1 METNFDYSSF
11 FKKLEKLV
19 SNDHVNS
26 TLNENICEIYEA
38 PSRLMLLKEMENVK
52 NNKKIVTEM

>member
-26 TLNENICEIYEA
+26 TNEKRCEIYEA
-38 PSRLMLLKEMENVK
+38 PSRLMLMKEMENVK